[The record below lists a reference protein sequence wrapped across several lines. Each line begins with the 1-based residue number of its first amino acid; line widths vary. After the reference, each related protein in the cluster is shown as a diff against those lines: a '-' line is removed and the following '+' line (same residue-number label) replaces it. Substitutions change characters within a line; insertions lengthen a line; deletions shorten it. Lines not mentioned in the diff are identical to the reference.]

1 MQVKNSIKLKN
12 AYLVYNYKKNSP
24 FIGLKNFNFEFEQ
37 NKIYCIIGESGSG
50 KSSLIS
56 VFNGLNRLTYGDIE
70 VCGVEIKSQ
79 KNINNCLLN
88 YYPINNIEFISNFFN
103 YDEHK
108 KYLIMQCAYD
118 ANYYDIETLCL
129 FLNNNIKPN
138 FKKLTSRH
146 LFNINFKLDKCK
158 YYIVELETIDKLN
171 KKLELKIENQ
181 KQYDTKTRIKI
192 NKKTKKIKDYKLL
205 RKEVGMVSQFP
216 EFQLFKSCVI
226 DDVAFGPKIMGMKK
240 KDAIE
245 SAKKHLN
252 KLRIYDTH
260 YYNSPFA
267 LSGGQKRRVAI
278 AGILAIEGS
287 ILIFDEPTAGLDPA
301 GEKEMINI
309 IKEAKT
315 NNKTVFVVTHSMEQV
330 LEIADEV
337 LVMHNGELIEH
348 GDPYKIF
355 NNKNIIKNTN
365 IEVPYVI
372 NVINKLSSK
381 KNIYNK
387 LNELKPRTIEE
398 LAIYISKLKKGVS

>member
-12 AYLVYNYKKNSP
+12 AYLVYNYKKNSS

-70 VCGVEIKSQ
+70 VCGIEIKSQ
-79 KNINNCLLN
+79 KDINNCLLN
-88 YYPINNIEFISNFFN
+88 YYKINDSKFINNFFN

-108 KYLIMQCAYD
+108 KYLLLQCAWD

-129 FLNNNIKPN
+129 LLNNNVKPN
-138 FKKLTSRH
+138 FKKLSSGH
-146 LFNINFKLDKCK
+146 LFEINFKLDHCK
-158 YYIVELETIDKLN
+158 YYVVELETTDKLN
-171 KKLELKIENQ
+171 KESELSINSQ
-181 KQYDTKTRIKI
+181 KQYDIKTKIKI
-192 NKKTKKIKDYKLL
+192 NKKTKKIKNYKLL

-216 EFQLFKSCVI
+216 EFQLFKSCVL

-252 KLRIYDTH
+252 TLRIYESH

-337 LVMHNGELIEH
+337 LVMHNGELIDH
-348 GDPYKIF
+348 GDPYQIF
-355 NNKNIIKNTN
+355 NNKNILNNTN

-372 NVINKLSSK
+372 KMINKLSSK

-398 LAIYISKLKKGVS
+398 LAICVSKLKKGGN